1 MNDAQRA
8 KLDRVRA
15 GAETLVAL
23 TEGRILEAQA
33 ALVEGKFG
41 TAMTRLRE
49 AQAKLSP
56 LCDAVGSMAFEPGT
70 SIIRARHLQEDM
82 VLTGLGK
89 IADLDIQTED
99 HGHEDEC
106 VTVVAKI
113 EGQERPQQF
122 GGDQEVLIRV

>member
-1 MNDAQRA
+1 MNDAQRG
-8 KLDRVRA
+8 KLDQVRA

-33 ALVEGKFG
+33 ALVDGKFG
-41 TAMTRLRE
+41 TAMTRLQE

-56 LCDAVGSMAFEPGT
+56 LVHAVSHMAFEEGT
-70 SIIRARHLQEDM
+70 SIIRAKHLHEDM
-82 VLTGLGK
+82 VLTGLGR
-89 IADLDIQTED
+89 IEDLDITTDD
-99 HGHEDEC
+99 HGHEDPC
-106 VTVVAKI
+106 ITVVAKI